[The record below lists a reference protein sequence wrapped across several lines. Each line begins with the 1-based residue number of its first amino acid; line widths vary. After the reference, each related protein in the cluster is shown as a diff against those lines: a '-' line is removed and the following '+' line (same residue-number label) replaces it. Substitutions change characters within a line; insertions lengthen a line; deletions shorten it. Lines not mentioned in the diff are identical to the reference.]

1 MLDDRLKGKLK
12 LYISGS
18 QGVAP
23 AENIVTYGV
32 DFNTIDELIDKFTIF
47 IKENAYEYIDDYL
60 EDCDYDEDDA
70 LMEAIVDSGE
80 FEIYLENDEP
90 GEPSF
95 IYNNGIIEENR
106 RYSLC

>member
-23 AENIVTYGV
+23 AENIVTYGI
-32 DFNTIDELIDKFTIF
+32 DFNTMNELINKFTTF
-47 IKENAYEYIDDYL
+47 IEENAYEYIDDYL

-70 LMEAIVDSGE
+70 KSMIKEQMKLQAQRITGRGGK
-80 FEIYLENDEP
+80 Y
-90 GEPSF
+90 
-95 IYNNGIIEENR
+95 
-106 RYSLC
+106 

>member
-23 AENIVTYGV
+23 AENIVTYRV
-32 DFNTIDELIDKFTIF
+32 DFNTIDELIDNFTTF

-60 EDCDYDEDDA
+60 EDYDYDEDDA
-70 LMEAIVDSGE
+70 LMEAIVDSGK

-95 IYNNGIIEENR
+95 IYNNAIIEENR

>member
-32 DFNTIDELIDKFTIF
+32 DFNTTDELIDKFTTF
-47 IKENAYEYIDDYL
+47 INENAHEYIDDYL

-106 RYSLC
+106 RYPLC

>member
-23 AENIVTYGV
+23 AENIVTYGI
-32 DFNTIDELIDKFTIF
+32 DFNTIDELIDKFATF
-47 IKENAYEYIDDYL
+47 INENAHEYIDDYL

-70 LMEAIVDSGE
+70 LMEAIVDSGK

-95 IYNNGIIEENR
+95 IYNNGVIEENR
-106 RYSLC
+106 RYPLC

>member
-23 AENIVTYGV
+23 AENIVTYGI
-32 DFNTIDELIDKFTIF
+32 DFNTIDELIDKFTTF
-47 IKENAYEYIDDYL
+47 INENAHEYIDDYL

-95 IYNNGIIEENR
+95 IYNNGVIEENR
-106 RYSLC
+106 RQLN

>member
-23 AENIVTYGV
+23 AENIVTYGI
-32 DFNTIDELIDKFTIF
+32 DFNTIDELIDKFTTF

-60 EDCDYDEDDA
+60 EDCDYDEEGFVA
-70 LMEAIVDSGE
+70 EYCEGE
-80 FEIYLENDEP
+80 VLN
-90 GEPSF
+90 
-95 IYNNGIIEENR
+95 
-106 RYSLC
+106 

>member
-23 AENIVTYGV
+23 AENIVTYGI

-95 IYNNGIIEENR
+95 IYNNGVIEENR
-106 RYSLC
+106 RYPLC

>member
-32 DFNTIDELIDKFTIF
+32 DFNTIDELIDKFTTF

-60 EDCDYDEDDA
+60 EDCDYDEEGFIA
-70 LMEAIVDSGE
+70 EYCEGE
-80 FEIYLENDEP
+80 VLN
-90 GEPSF
+90 
-95 IYNNGIIEENR
+95 
-106 RYSLC
+106 

>member
-23 AENIVTYGV
+23 AENIVTYGI
-32 DFNTIDELIDKFTIF
+32 DFNTIDELINKFTTF
-47 IKENAYEYIDDYL
+47 IEENAYKYIDDYL

-95 IYNNGIIEENR
+95 IYNNGIIEENMKKV
-106 RYSLC
+106 L

>member
-23 AENIVTYGV
+23 AENIVTYGI
-32 DFNTIDELIDKFTIF
+32 DFNTMNELIDKFTTF
-47 IKENAYEYIDDYL
+47 IEENAYDYIDDYL
-60 EDCDYDEDDA
+60 EDCDYDEDNA

-95 IYNNGIIEENR
+95 IYNKGVIEENR
-106 RYSLC
+106 RYFLC

>member
-1 MLDDRLKGKLK
+1 MLDNRLKGKLK

-23 AENIVTYGV
+23 AENIVTYGI
-32 DFNTIDELIDKFTIF
+32 DFNTIDELINKFTTF

-70 LMEAIVDSGE
+70 LIEAIGDSGE
-80 FEIYLENDEP
+80 FEIYLGNDEP

-95 IYNNGIIEENR
+95 IYNNGIIEENMKKV
-106 RYSLC
+106 L

>member
-32 DFNTIDELIDKFTIF
+32 DFNTIDELIDKFTTF

-70 LMEAIVDSGE
+70 LMEAIIDSGK

-95 IYNNGIIEENR
+95 IYNNNSVIEENR
-106 RYSLC
+106 RY

>member
-32 DFNTIDELIDKFTIF
+32 DFNTIDELIDKFTAF

-106 RYSLC
+106 RYPLC

>member
-32 DFNTIDELIDKFTIF
+32 DFNTIDELIDEF
-47 IKENAYEYIDDYL
+47 ITFIYENAYEYIDDYL
-60 EDCDYDEDDA
+60 EDCNYDEDNA
-70 LMEAIVDSGE
+70 LMEAIVDSSE

-95 IYNNGIIEENR
+95 IYNNGVIEENR
-106 RYSLC
+106 RY